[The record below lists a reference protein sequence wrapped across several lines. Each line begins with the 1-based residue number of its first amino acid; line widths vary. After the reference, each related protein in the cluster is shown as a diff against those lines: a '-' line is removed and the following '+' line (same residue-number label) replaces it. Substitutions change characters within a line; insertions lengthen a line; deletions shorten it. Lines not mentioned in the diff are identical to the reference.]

1 MSHGDQ
7 LTSLPP
13 HFITV
18 ASTPTSPFTAIA
30 HESKAIFGVQ
40 FHPEVSHSPKGKEV
54 IGAFVRNVCG
64 ITGGWSMVSR
74 SSASL
79 CGPNCGGRAVAEGP

>member
-13 HFITV
+13 KFVAI
-18 ASTPTSPFTAIA
+18 ASTPTSPYTSIA
-30 HESKAIFGVQ
+30 HESLPVYGVQ

-54 IGAFVRNVCG
+54 IRAFVHGVCG
-64 ITGGWSMVSR
+64 IKGGWSMVSGH
-74 SSASL
+74 SGSTM
-79 CGPNCGGRAVAEGP
+79 GGAYT

>member
-13 HFITV
+13 NFITI

-30 HESKAIFGVQ
+30 HEDKPIYGVQ
-40 FHPEVSHSPKGKEV
+40 FHPEVSHSPKGKEI
-54 IGAFVRNVCG
+54 IGAFVNDVCAVAP
-64 ITGGWSMVSR
+64 GWGMVS
-74 SSASL
+74 ALEVVSL
-79 CGPNCGGRAVAEGP
+79 PF

>member
-13 HFITV
+13 QFVVI
-18 ASTPTSPFTAIA
+18 ASTPTSPYTAIA
-30 HESKAIFGVQ
+30 HESKPVFGVQ

-54 IGAFVRNVCG
+54 IGAFVNNICKIQG
-64 ITGGWSMVSR
+64 QWSMVR
-74 SSASL
+74 MIHA
-79 CGPNCGGRAVAEGP
+79 CDV